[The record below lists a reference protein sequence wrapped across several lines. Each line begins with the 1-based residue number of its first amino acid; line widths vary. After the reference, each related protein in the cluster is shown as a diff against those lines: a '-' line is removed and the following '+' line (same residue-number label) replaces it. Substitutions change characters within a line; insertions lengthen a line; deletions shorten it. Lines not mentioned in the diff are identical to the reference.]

1 MINTTTLNADIERL
15 ELLLAEKL
23 GARRGNL
30 ARRATK
36 AGRGL
41 PKWVR
46 RDLEFL
52 SNCGHIA
59 GHPQLAAT
67 VEPKMIARAVE
78 RSERHLNG
86 IDVKERRIKLA
97 LGITAGL
104 IVNLLIFF
112 GLVLAVLRWRGLI

>member
-23 GARRGNL
+23 GARRGTL
-30 ARRATK
+30 ARRAAK

-59 GHPQLAAT
+59 GQPRLAAT
-67 VEPKMIARAVE
+67 VDPKMIARAVE
-78 RSERHLNG
+78 RSERHLTA
-86 IDVKERRIKLA
+86 IDVKDRRIKLA
-97 LGITAGL
+97 LGMAAGL
-104 IVNLLIFF
+104 IVNLLIF
-112 GLVLAVLRWRGLI
+112 GAIVLAVLRWRGLL